1 MIIKGG
7 SRAGPRWL
15 GQHLTRTDTNER
27 VEVLELQSPHDD
39 LTETFRDWQVLAF
52 GTRGHRGLYHA
63 NIDPAMDYVMTPEQ
77 WQRSVEV
84 LERELKLEGQ
94 PRAVVLHEKNGREHL
109 HVVWSRTDLD
119 TMKLCSD
126 SHNYA
131 AHERA
136 SLALEREFGHEHVPG
151 KHAKRDRDKQPDMP
165 DASMDHHEWQQ
176 AERGGL
182 NYQTRKEQVT
192 ALYQAA
198 DSGPAFKAAL
208 EDAGYVVVRGD
219 TCDFML
225 LEGDG
230 KAHSLVRQLPGVNT
244 KELRAFMAE
253 VDPAELPGIAE
264 ARAVLRAQTAAEP
277 VKDPEPMIETEP
289 EPALAREDPASSAR
303 AEALRASIM
312 ERQAEERKAQE
323 TRHSDEI
330 SALQE
335 KQLTQY
341 DAAIDKLVRA
351 QTREAVAARNEEQ
364 SFLQTLKER
373 LSLDA
378 REARQVQEAAA
389 ARALEARHKAEMD
402 AMHGQM
408 QDTHKAELNSLVMN
422 QAVELDS
429 MIIAHEQELAKKLE
443 HDARM
448 AVLEYEKQRRA
459 QEARDR
465 EGPERDDRA
474 R

>member
-77 WQRSVEV
+77 WRRSVEV

-119 TMKLCSD
+119 TMKLRSD

-176 AERGGL
+176 AERGG
-182 NYQTRKEQVT
+182 QHHGSRKEQVT
-192 ALYQAA
+192 ALYKAA

-208 EDAGYVVVRGD
+208 EDSGYVIVRGD

-225 LEGDG
+225 LERDG
-230 KAHSLVRQLPGVNT
+230 KAHSLVRQLAGVTT

-253 VDPAELPGIAE
+253 IDPATLPGIAE
-264 ARAVLRAQTAAEP
+264 ARAEQRAQAATSEPIIEESPLTAR
-277 VKDPEPMIETEP
+277 T
-289 EPALAREDPASSAR
+289 
-303 AEALRASIM
+303 EALRM
-312 ERQAEERKAQE
+312 EILARQAAERKAQE
-323 TRHSDEI
+323 ERHGAEI

-335 KQLTQY
+335 KQLAQY
-341 DAAIDKLVRA
+341 DTAIDKLAREQARA
-351 QTREAVAARNEEQ
+351 IVAARHAEQ
-364 SFLQTLKER
+364 GFLQNLKET
-373 LSLDA
+373 LSPDTK
-378 REARQVQEAAA
+378 A
-389 ARALEARHKAEMD
+389 ARLEQDAAKAKELERSQQDEMN
-402 AMHGQM
+402 AMHAAM
-408 QDTHKAELNSLVMN
+408 QGAHKQEMHSLVMT
-422 QAVELDS
+422 QAAELDTL
-429 MIIAHEQELAKKLE
+429 ILAHEQELAKRLE

-448 AVLEYEKQRRA
+448 AVLEFEKQRRV

>member
-39 LTETFRDWQVLAF
+39 LTETFRDWQVLTA
-52 GTRGHRGLYHA
+52 GTRGYRGLYHA
-63 NIDPAMDYVMTPEQ
+63 NIDPAMDYVMTPDQ
-77 WQRSVEV
+77 WRRSVEV

-94 PRAVVLHEKNGREHL
+94 PRAVVLHEKHGRQHL

-151 KHAKRDRDKQPDMP
+151 KHAKRDRDNHPDMP

-182 NYQTRKEQVT
+182 DHRSRREQVT
-192 ALYQAA
+192 GLYRSA

-208 EDAGYVVVRGD
+208 EDASYVVARGD
-219 TCDFML
+219 KCDFMIM
-225 LEGDG
+225 DADA
-230 KAHSLVRQLPGVNT
+230 KAYSLVRQISGVNSD
-244 KELRAFMAE
+244 ELRAFMVE
-253 VDPAELPGIAE
+253 VDPAALPSVAE
-264 ARAVLRAQTAAEP
+264 ARAALRAQVPADP
-277 VKDPEPMIETEP
+277 VKEP
-289 EPALAREDPASSAR
+289 EPVIEPAPALEDPASSAR

-312 ERQAEERKAQE
+312 ERQAGERREQE
-323 TRHSDEI
+323 TRQGAEI

-335 KQLTQY
+335 KQLAEY
-341 DAAIDKLVRA
+341 DAAIDKLARA
-351 QTREAVAARNEEQ
+351 QAREAVAARNTEQ
-364 SFLQTLKER
+364 GFLQNLKET
-373 LSLDA
+373 LSADA
-378 REARQVQEAAA
+378 REARRAQDVAEAK
-389 ARALEARHKAEMD
+389 ALEAKHKGDMD
-402 AMHGQM
+402 ALHAQM
-408 QDTHKAELNSLVMN
+408 QDAHKAELNSLVMS
-422 QAVELDS
+422 QAAALDGL
-429 MIIAHEQELAKKLE
+429 IIAHEQELVRRLE

-448 AVLEYEKQRRA
+448 AALEFEKRLRE